1 MFVYYITGFVL
12 VSFPDQEQQ
21 EKQLLEDPS
30 EFIKTYRDALI
41 ADIGAASSTLQRLT
55 LEEDQ
60 TDLAKKLQEA
70 RSPRNL
76 RFVLA
81 AAGS

>member
-1 MFVYYITGFVL
+1 MLFDYIIGFVL

-21 EKQLLEDPS
+21 EQQLLEDPS

-41 ADIGAASSTLQRLT
+41 ADIGGASSTLQRLT
-55 LEEDQ
+55 LEDDQ
-60 TDLAKKLQEA
+60 TDLVKKLQEA

-81 AAGS
+81 AACS